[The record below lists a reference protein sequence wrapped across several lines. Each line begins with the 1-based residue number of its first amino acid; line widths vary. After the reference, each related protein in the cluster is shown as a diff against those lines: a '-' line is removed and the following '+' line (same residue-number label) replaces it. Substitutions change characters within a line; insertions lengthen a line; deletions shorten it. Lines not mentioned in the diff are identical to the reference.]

1 MRPSFYPRLVNGPFD
16 DPGLFIPFQFEN
28 RAILFDL
35 GDVDALS
42 SRDILKISH
51 AFVSHTH
58 MDHFIGFDTL
68 LRLFLGRD
76 KRLSLYGPE
85 GFLKNVEGK
94 LSGYSWNLVHNY
106 DNRFVLNVFEIR
118 HDNILNKEY
127 ACTDRF
133 SPTSDTRKLSY
144 AKCVLREPAFNV
156 CILLLDH
163 DIPCLGFSIEE
174 HFHVNIKKD
183 ALVKFGID
191 IGPWLGEFKQALYE
205 GRHEDDGNTIIAGD
219 GESHNLKRLA
229 EEISVITPG
238 QKITY
243 LSDVAYS
250 KPGVEKMVEFAKH
263 ADYLFIEA
271 AFLDKDRE
279 IAEAKYHL
287 TAKQSGE
294 IAGKARAKTF
304 EIFHFSPRY
313 KGMEHLLYQEARQA
327 YIKNM
332 EGF

>member
-35 GDVDALS
+35 GDLGALS
-42 SRDILKISH
+42 SRDILKVSH

-68 LRLFLGRD
+68 LRLFIGRD
-76 KRLSLYGPE
+76 KILSIYGPE
-85 GFLKNVEGK
+85 GFLENVEGK

-106 DNRFVLNVFEIR
+106 NNRFILNAFEIR
-118 HDNILNKEY
+118 KDIILNKEY
-127 ACTDRF
+127 ACRERF
-133 SPTSDTRKLSY
+133 SPISDTRKLPHE
-144 AKCVLREPAFNV
+144 KCLLREPAFNV
-156 CILLLDH
+156 CTLLLDH
-163 DIPCLGFSIEE
+163 DIPCLGFCLEE
-174 HFHVNIKKD
+174 HFHVNIKKE
-183 ALVKFGID
+183 ALVKKGID
-191 IGPWLGEFKQALYE
+191 IGPWLSEFKQALYE
-205 GRHEDDGNTIIAGD
+205 GCQQDDRHTIVAGD
-219 GESHNLKRLA
+219 GESYNLKVLA
-229 EEISVITPG
+229 EEIAVITPG

-243 LSDVAYS
+243 LSDVSYS
-250 KPGVEKMVEFAKH
+250 KSSVEKMIEFAKN

-279 IAEAKYHL
+279 IAEMKCHL

-294 IAGKARAKTF
+294 IAGKAHAKMF

-313 KGMEHLLYQEARQA
+313 KGMEQLLYQEARQA
-327 YIKNM
+327 YFKNM
-332 EGF
+332 EDF